1 MRSRF
6 ALKEQALELLGEKGI
21 RGIRILRQAARDLHQ
36 TFVAPPVPTYPIAI
50 SEIRETLLALGI
62 AKGDTVHVHASIQH
76 LMRGATRPPAEPVP
90 GPRTYAK
97 ALLALLL
104 ELVGEDGTLC
114 MATDF
119 NRPPGWLKRLL
130 AGSEID
136 EDVFDPARSPSY
148 RGLLSEYFR
157 RRPDV
162 HRSLHPFY
170 NVTAW
175 GRSAQELVGE
185 HHLSTPYVQDVHSP
199 WYKVTRRGGKV
210 LLLGRTFDVNSMVHL
225 VEYLHPGEYPRPL
238 FLSGPVPM
246 YYLDA
251 SRVRQRIDVLMH
263 HSGVPGSPLYVPQ
276 ALHKFADYIDERH
289 QVYRRKPFHE
299 DVGIVC
305 YDAQAQYDAFLA
317 EMRRNVTWYDPQ
329 FLR

>member
-6 ALKEQALELLGEKGI
+6 ALREQALELLGEKGI
-21 RGIRILRQAARDLHQ
+21 GGIRILRQAARDLRQ
-36 TFVAPPVPTYPIAI
+36 TFAAPPVPTYPIAI
-50 SEIRETLLALGI
+50 SEVRETLVSLGI
-62 AKGDTVHVHASIQH
+62 GRGDLVHVHASIQH
-76 LMRGATRPPAEPVP
+76 LMRGSTRPPAEPVP
-90 GPRTYAK
+90 GQRTYAK
-97 ALLALLL
+97 ALLTLLL
-104 ELVGEDGTLC
+104 EVVGE
-114 MATDF
+114 A
-119 NRPPGWLKRLL
+119 GWLKRLL

-136 EDVFDPARSPSY
+136 EDIFDPARSPSY

-162 HRSLHPFY
+162 HRSVHPFY

-175 GRSAQELVGE
+175 GKQARELVGE
-185 HHLSTPYVQDVHSP
+185 HHLSTPYVQDAHSP
-199 WYKVTRRGGKV
+199 WYKITARGGKV

-225 VEYLHPGEYPRPL
+225 VEYLHPDEYPRPL
-238 FLSGPVPM
+238 FLNGPVPM

-251 SRVRQRIDVLMH
+251 SRVRRRIDVLMH
-263 HSGVPGSPLYVPQ
+263 HSGVPGSPLYIPQ

-289 QVYRRKPFHE
+289 HVYRRKPFHE

-317 EMRRNVTWYDPQ
+317 EMRGNVTWYDPQ